1 MNQNQHRPM
10 RTVIAFLIASAMMFT
25 PCLTAFAEDS
35 SDTTDLDTLR
45 QQQQTYAAQK
55 ADNDSK
61 IASLK
66 EDQSQKE
73 AYQQTLLDQK
83 NVVEGQISTSIA
95 QIDALDKQIKEKEA
109 EISDKQASVSGDI
122 SLLKE
127 RLYAL
132 YVSGEAS
139 NMEILLSSQNLNDLS
154 DKMEALQMVTKHD
167 TDLIDRLKGEL
178 SEVETAKQ
186 TVESD
191 KQEATNAKTALDE
204 RQQEL
209 TQLSNETG
217 EAIQQINS
225 SASSLEDQ
233 NAQLA
238 QKEAEASA
246 AIDSWMANYYAQHQ
260 TPTQKNNDNTYQNG
274 SGGSNQGSNNTPD
287 SNNDDNNDNNSGNQG
302 SSSSSGLIWPA
313 PSAHTI
319 TTGFEYRWGAFHNG
333 YDLSGS
339 GVYGT
344 SIVAAAGGTVAYVS
358 SGYGD
363 GYYGCTDGGGFGNYV
378 IIDHGNGLSTLYGH
392 MESVSVHVGQTVSQG
407 QVIGAL
413 GTSGSSTGPHLHFA
427 VRQNAIPVDPGNY
440 I

>member
-10 RTVIAFLIASAMMFT
+10 RAIIAFLIASTMAFT

-35 SDTTDLDTLR
+35 GNTTDLDTLR

-66 EDQSQKE
+66 ENQSQKE

-83 NVVEGQISTSIA
+83 RVVEGQISTSIS
-95 QIDALDKQIKEKEA
+95 QIDALEKQIKDKEA

-154 DKMEALQMVTKHD
+154 DKIEALQMVTKHD

-217 EAIQQINS
+217 QAIQQINS

-260 TPTQKNNDNTYQNG
+260 TPTQTNNDNTYD
-274 SGGSNQGSNNTPD
+274 NT
-287 SNNDDNNDNNSGNQG
+287 NDDNNNNSGNQG

-339 GVYGT
+339 NVRGT
-344 SIVAAAGGTVAYVS
+344 SIVAAASGTVAYVS
-358 SGYGD
+358 SGFGD
-363 GYYGCTDGGGFGNYV
+363 GYYGCRDGGGFGNYV

-392 MESVSVHVGQTVSQG
+392 MQSVSVSVGQRVSQG
-407 QVIGAL
+407 QVIGTL
-413 GTSGSSTGPHLHFA
+413 GTSGSSTGPHLHFTVYKNGSA
-427 VRQNAIPVDPGNY
+427 VDPGNY

>member
-10 RTVIAFLIASAMMFT
+10 RTVIAFLIASTMAFT
-25 PCLTAFAEDS
+25 PCLTAFAEDTG
-35 SDTTDLDTLR
+35 DTTDLDALR

-83 NVVEGQISTSIA
+83 RVVEGQISTSIA
-95 QIDALDKQIKEKEA
+95 QIDALDKQIKDKEA
-109 EISDKQASVSGDI
+109 EISDKQTAVSEDI

-154 DKMEALQMVTKHD
+154 DKIEALQMVTKHD
-167 TDLIDRLKGEL
+167 TDLIGRLKGEL
-178 SEVETAKQ
+178 SDVEAAKQ

-209 TQLSNETG
+209 TQLSNEAG
-217 EAIQQINS
+217 QAIQQISS

-246 AIDSWMANYYAQHQ
+246 AIDSWMANYYAQRQ
-260 TPTQKNNDNTYQNG
+260 TQSQTNNNNTYQSG
-274 SGGSNQGSNNTPD
+274 SGDSNQGSNNT
-287 SNNDDNNDNNSGNQG
+287 SGNQEN
-302 SSSSSGLIWPA
+302 SSSSGLNWPA

-344 SIVAAAGGTVAYVS
+344 SIVAAASGTIAYVS
-358 SGYGD
+358 SGFGD
-363 GYYGCTDGGGFGNYV
+363 GYYGCRDGGGFGNYV

-392 MESVSVHVGQTVSQG
+392 MQSVSVSVGQSVSQG

-413 GTSGSSTGPHLHFA
+413 GTSGSSTGPHLHFTVYKNGTA
-427 VRQNAIPVDPGNY
+427 VDPGNY

>member
-10 RTVIAFLIASAMMFT
+10 RTVIAFLIASTMAFT
-25 PCLTAFAEDS
+25 PCLTAFAEDTG
-35 SDTTDLDTLR
+35 DTTDLDALR

-83 NVVEGQISTSIA
+83 RVVEGQISTSIA
-95 QIDALDKQIKEKEA
+95 QIDALDKQIKDKEA
-109 EISDKQASVSGDI
+109 EISDKQTAVSEDI

-154 DKMEALQMVTKHD
+154 DKIEALQMVTKHD
-167 TDLIDRLKGEL
+167 TDLIGRLKGEL
-178 SEVETAKQ
+178 SDVEAAKQ

-209 TQLSNETG
+209 TQLSNEAG
-217 EAIQQINS
+217 QAIQQISS

-246 AIDSWMANYYAQHQ
+246 AIDSWMANYYAQRQ
-260 TPTQKNNDNTYQNG
+260 TQSQTNNNNTYQSG
-274 SGGSNQGSNNTPD
+274 SGDSNQGSNNT
-287 SNNDDNNDNNSGNQG
+287 SGNQEN
-302 SSSSSGLIWPA
+302 SSSSGLIWPA

-344 SIVAAAGGTVAYVS
+344 SIVAAASGTIAYVS
-358 SGYGD
+358 SGFGD
-363 GYYGCTDGGGFGNYV
+363 GYYGCRDGGGFGNYV

-392 MESVSVHVGQTVSQG
+392 MQSVSVSVGQSVSQG

-413 GTSGSSTGPHLHFA
+413 GTSGSSTGPHLHFTVYKNGTA
-427 VRQNAIPVDPGNY
+427 VDPGNY

>member
-1 MNQNQHRPM
+1 MNQNQHRPK
-10 RTVIAFLIASAMMFT
+10 RAIIAFLIASTMAFT
-25 PCLTAFAEDS
+25 PCLTAFAEDTG
-35 SDTTDLDTLR
+35 DTTDLDALR

-83 NVVEGQISTSIA
+83 RVVEDQISTSIA
-95 QIDALDKQIKEKEA
+95 QIDALDKQIKDKEA
-109 EISDKQASVSGDI
+109 EISDKQKAVSGDI

-139 NMEILLSSQNLNDLS
+139 NMEILLSSQSLNDLS
-154 DKMEALQMVTKHD
+154 DKIEALQMVTKHD

-178 SEVETAKQ
+178 SDVEAAKQ

-217 EAIQQINS
+217 EAIQQISS

-238 QKEAEASA
+238 QKEAEAAA
-246 AIDSWMANYYAQHQ
+246 AIDSWMANYYAQQQ
-260 TPTQKNNDNTYQNG
+260 TKSQTNNDNTYQNG
-274 SGGSNQGSNNTPD
+274 SGDSNQGSNNTSD
-287 SNNDDNNDNNSGNQG
+287 NSNNTSGNQG
-302 SSSSSGLIWPA
+302 NSSSSGLIWPA

-344 SIVAAAGGTVAYVS
+344 SIVAAASGTVAFVS

-363 GYYGCTDGGGFGNYV
+363 GYYGCRDGGGFGNYV

-392 MESVSVHVGQTVSQG
+392 MESVSVSVGQSVSQG

-413 GTSGSSTGPHLHFA
+413 GTSGSSTGPHLHFTVYKNGTA
-427 VRQNAIPVDPGNY
+427 VDPGNY

>member
-10 RTVIAFLIASAMMFT
+10 RAIIAFLIASTMAFT

-35 SDTTDLDTLR
+35 GNTTDLDTLR

-66 EDQSQKE
+66 ENQSQKE

-83 NVVEGQISTSIA
+83 RVVEGQISTSIS
-95 QIDALDKQIKEKEA
+95 QIDALEKQIKDKEA

-154 DKMEALQMVTKHD
+154 DKIEALQMVTKHD

-217 EAIQQINS
+217 QAIQQINS

-260 TPTQKNNDNTYQNG
+260 TPTQTNNDNTYD
-274 SGGSNQGSNNTPD
+274 NT
-287 SNNDDNNDNNSGNQG
+287 NDDNNNNSGNQG

-319 TTGFEYRWGAFHNG
+319 TTGFETRWGAFHNG

-339 GVYGT
+339 NVRGT
-344 SIVAAAGGTVAYVS
+344 SIVAAASGTVAYVS
-358 SGYGD
+358 SGFGD
-363 GYYGCTDGGGFGNYV
+363 GYYGCRDGGGFGNYV

-392 MESVSVHVGQTVSQG
+392 MQSVSVSVGQRVSQG
-407 QVIGAL
+407 QVIGTL
-413 GTSGSSTGPHLHFA
+413 GTSGSSTGPHLHFTVYKNGSA
-427 VRQNAIPVDPGNY
+427 VDPGNY

>member
-35 SDTTDLDTLR
+35 GDTTDLDALR

-83 NVVEGQISTSIA
+83 RVVEGQISTSIA
-95 QIDALDKQIKEKEA
+95 QIDALDKQIKDKEA

-139 NMEILLSSQNLNDLS
+139 NMEILLSSQSLNDLS
-154 DKMEALQMVTKHD
+154 DKIEALQMVTKHD
-167 TDLIDRLKGEL
+167 TDLIARLKGEL

-217 EAIQQINS
+217 QAIQQIS
-225 SASSLEDQ
+225 TSASSLEDQ

-260 TPTQKNNDNTYQNG
+260 TPTQTNNDNTYQNG
-274 SGGSNQGSNNTPD
+274 SGDSNQSSNDNTSGNNNT
-287 SNNDDNNDNNSGNQG
+287 SGNQG
-302 SSSSSGLIWPA
+302 NSSSSGLIWPA

-344 SIVAAAGGTVAYVS
+344 SIVAAASGTVAFVS

-363 GYYGCTDGGGFGNYV
+363 GYYGCRDGGGFGNYV

-392 MESVSVHVGQTVSQG
+392 MESVSVSVGQSVSQG

-413 GTSGSSTGPHLHFA
+413 GTSGSSTGPHLHFTVYKNGA
-427 VRQNAIPVDPGNY
+427 AVDPGNY